1 MGENK
6 MNRVLILSGKVAS
19 EHNMTEMNRDLKLML
34 EATGEFQ
41 VRATEEFNGAT
52 ERTLEGYDMILLNYD
67 GKDKP
72 TDRYQTLEP
81 GAEKVFFDFVRE
93 GGGLYIHHSSC
104 WLEDGLPEEYY
115 KLWGYYLTMP
125 YSRKVPQDDFC
136 VHPVGNDPI
145 VRGLS
150 RQILAP
156 GDDFFAGIQKCSGTE
171 PEVVLAAFDDI
182 DAYRVPGWPPK
193 HHPVDIPDG
202 KLEHMRGV
210 NTDTPI
216 AWKHRYGKG
225 RVFGCSI
232 GHGIDTYHRF
242 DYITMFVRA
251 CQWCCGKEVT
261 LNKPDRTGENRFR
274 PWPYY

>member
-1 MGENK
+1 

-81 GAEKVFFDFVRE
+81 GAEKVFFDFVRK

-156 GDDFFAGIQKCSGTE
+156 VMIFSPASRNAAAQNQRLSLQPLTILMPTVFRAGRQSI
-171 PEVVLAAFDDI
+171 
-182 DAYRVPGWPPK
+182 
-193 HHPVDIPDG
+193 
-202 KLEHMRGV
+202 
-210 NTDTPI
+210 TP
-216 AWKHRYGKG
+216 
-225 RVFGCSI
+225 
-232 GHGIDTYHRF
+232 
-242 DYITMFVRA
+242 
-251 CQWCCGKEVT
+251 
-261 LNKPDRTGENRFR
+261 
-274 PWPYY
+274 